1 MIIPLLLILQ
11 LAIGH
16 DEIIE
21 NEMNWVLESLEQKS
35 DSCMLNVMAKYYI
48 PYQEIIPAHDVKER
62 ALVSKILA
70 VELTKCLF
78 DGPYMPELDERCN
91 ATEWNEENL
100 QNCVGSL
107 AQNNVIWTTFNGYLG
122 QMDSLVH
129 ERSEKIDNLRIL
141 KEYKLIISSLGEHMD
156 NILTERIERE
166 FEFADIL
173 NTWHLEHEQTHLDLV
188 QNLKS
193 QIEELRAFNKL
204 QQEIQQEERIRLS
217 KSSRFRL
224 PVLIVALLL
233 LTMTALVQLVG
244 GVDRTQ
250 VELALF
256 LRMIAFGV
264 GAGLATVLR
273 HELSKYFTKLDPE
286 NIT

>member
-166 FEFADIL
+166 LLSIFIYTS
-173 NTWHLEHEQTHLDLV
+173 N
-188 QNLKS
+188 
-193 QIEELRAFNKL
+193 AF
-204 QQEIQQEERIRLS
+204 
-217 KSSRFRL
+217 
-224 PVLIVALLL
+224 
-233 LTMTALVQLVG
+233 
-244 GVDRTQ
+244 
-250 VELALF
+250 
-256 LRMIAFGV
+256 
-264 GAGLATVLR
+264 
-273 HELSKYFTKLDPE
+273 
-286 NIT
+286 